1 MELKLAHE
9 LTSID
14 QDPLFLFFVDLRK
27 AYDTVD
33 RDRLLITLEGYG
45 TGPRMCRLLETFW
58 YFHQVVLRQNGFLGP
73 TFPDTRG
80 TMQGVLVSPTMFNV
94 MVENTIRTCLAITV
108 EYQRVSHDGQ
118 GDTFGQFLGVLYAN
132 NGMVGSHESYW
143 IQQTMNVLIS
153 LFRRYG
159 LASNVTKSRT
169 MTCQPGALQASMPEE
184 AMVMKYTG
192 VGDSYQVIIRRR
204 VPCL

>member
-132 NGMVGSHESYW
+132 NGMV
-143 IQQTMNVLIS
+143 I
-153 LFRRYG
+153 
-159 LASNVTKSRT
+159 
-169 MTCQPGALQASMPEE
+169 
-184 AMVMKYTG
+184 
-192 VGDSYQVIIRRR
+192 
-204 VPCL
+204 